1 MASLRNRELHQ
12 LKHLLTPLTPS
23 PGEAFTE
30 QGLER
35 NSGNGNST
43 FTSDNLRL
51 EGDLEWHDLG
61 LHSCLTIPPN
71 ELQYLASQ
79 LNVDDLLHPP
89 ES

>member
-1 MASLRNRELHQ
+1 MVSLRNRELHQ
-12 LKHLLTPLTPS
+12 LEHLLTPPTSS
-23 PGEAFTE
+23 PGEASTE
-30 QGLER
+30 QELER
-35 NSGNGNST
+35 NSGNGHST

-51 EGDLEWHDLG
+51 EGDLEWHDLE
-61 LHSCLTIPPN
+61 LYSCLTIPPN

>member
-12 LKHLLTPLTPS
+12 LEHLLTPPTRG
-23 PGEAFTE
+23 PGEASTE
-30 QGLER
+30 QELER

-43 FTSDNLRL
+43 FTLDNLRL
-51 EGDLEWHDLG
+51 EGDLEWHDLE

-89 ES
+89 GS